1 MAWAVAADHR
11 LGEPARGGLGAELA
25 GSGLR
30 ARTGP
35 QAEERLEPAAGR
47 VAPQEDQGQGP
58 SLQGRPRAPQ
68 PPLGPGTQPG
78 NVPGL
83 PASGMREPPPR
94 LVTGEADWPGG
105 RPGGG
110 GRTGWGPSSALP
122 RRGNVPV
129 GWLPLPAA
137 VPPGGPEARRALG
150 RTPTRLKQGMVQG
163 TPCTA
168 PAEGDTGQGARDAL
182 KCFNF
187 FYDSNN
193 LCHEP
198 NKSADEQFLAR
209 APCALPPLGVALP
222 AAGRG
227 QLWNSDSGAEARIR
241 WEEAPALWGGQ
252 EQAQPPP
259 QVARRWDFFLLLSRA
274 TDRAATG
281 TLGHGEVTWG
291 HSHPGPCTE

>member
-1 MAWAVAADHR
+1 MSQQ
-11 LGEPARGGLGAELA
+11 RGGWHHRRTRDR
-25 GSGLR
+25 GLHSR
-30 ARTGP
+30 GVPGP
-35 QAEERLEPAAGR
+35 PSPLW
-47 VAPQEDQGQGP
+47 APGP
-58 SLQGRPRAPQ
+58 SLGTCPVCQ
-68 PPLGPGTQPG
+68 PPGCESHHPGWSRGRQ
-78 NVPGL
+78 
-83 PASGMREPPPR
+83 
-94 LVTGEADWPGG
+94 TGRGG

-137 VPPGGPEARRALG
+137 VPRGGPEARRALG

-241 WEEAPALWGGQ
+241 WEEAPAVWGGQ